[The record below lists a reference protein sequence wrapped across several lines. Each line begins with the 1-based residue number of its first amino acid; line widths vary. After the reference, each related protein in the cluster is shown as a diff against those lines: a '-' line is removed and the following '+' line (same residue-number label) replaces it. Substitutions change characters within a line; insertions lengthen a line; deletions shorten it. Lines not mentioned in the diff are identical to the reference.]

1 MSLLSRRYVSVQYYI
16 RQVNCDVDDRDH
28 GRIRRIDH
36 DIARGIIGYII
47 YKYIYD
53 KYNIIYKI
61 NFFLYLF
68 YTFELLDVIGTSRQL
83 QRT

>member
-16 RQVNCDVDDRDH
+16 RRVNRDVDDRDH
-28 GRIRRIDH
+28 GRIRRTGH